1 MVAHYLAKY
10 AKNVSDYVVWIED
23 APPQL
28 YNVPQLDFANF
39 LNESSIFFLKKKKK
53 KKCKYNL
60 PKLLNSKIVLKPIKK
75 TKILLKPPK
84 WLKYTP
90 NNKNTPKTSK
100 MAKILHKISKMT
112 KKKNPKIPINL

>member
-53 KKCKYNL
+53 KK
-60 PKLLNSKIVLKPIKK
+60 
-75 TKILLKPPK
+75 
-84 WLKYTP
+84 
-90 NNKNTPKTSK
+90 
-100 MAKILHKISKMT
+100 M
-112 KKKNPKIPINL
+112 